1 MTKIGI
7 SGTGFIATG
16 LYKRLQ
22 QDEEFTVSSVLTRR
36 KPEDV
41 VQIETMLLTNDIGKF
56 VASADII
63 VECSGDVHHGTEV
76 IEEAHRMGLPVVTM
90 NAELQVTTG
99 SYFIKTGYI
108 TEAEGDQPGC
118 LAALNENVKAMGFN
132 PIVYGNIK
140 GFLNNNPIKSD
151 MLYWAEKQGFTL
163 DKVVSFTDGTKVQIE
178 QVLTANGLNA
188 TIAQSG
194 LIGPKS
200 SNVEE
205 GALILAGHQT
215 GEAPISDFIICPQGP
230 PGVFIAASHEEVQ
243 KNALATYKMGEGPY
257 YTIGTSFHLCFFE
270 IVKTL
275 RRVVKGE
282 PPLLTNGSDPL
293 ISAAAIAKRKLE
305 PGDFISEGCG
315 SFEVRGE
322 AVKTALQPDHI
333 PIGLIKDA
341 VVKRPVAAGK
351 ILNIS
356 DLELPHSRALS
367 IWKSLQTASEVR

>member
-22 QDEEFTVSSVLTRR
+22 QDEEFTVSGILTRR
-36 KPEDV
+36 RPEDV
-41 VQIETMLLTNDIGKF
+41 LQIETTLLTNDIGKF
-56 VASADII
+56 AASAEII

-108 TEAEGDQPGC
+108 TEAEGDQPGS
-118 LAALNENVKAMGFN
+118 LAALRENVLSMGFT
-132 PIVYGNIK
+132 PVVYGNIK
-140 GFLNNNPIKSD
+140 GFLNHHPSRQD
-151 MLYWAEKQGFTL
+151 MMYWAEKKGL
-163 DKVVSFTDGTKVQIE
+163 RLSKVTSFTDGTKVQIE
-178 QVLTANGLNA
+178 QVLTANGLEA
-188 TIAQSG
+188 DILQQG
-194 LIGPKS
+194 LTGETVD
-200 SNVEE
+200 NVEE
-205 GALILAGHQT
+205 GGRRLA
-215 GEAPISDFIICPQGP
+215 EAGNGRPVSDYVICQAGP
-230 PGVFIAASHEEVQ
+230 PGVFITASHTGAQ
-243 KNALATYKMGEGPY
+243 QAALDYFKLGPGPY
-257 YTIGTSFHLCFFE
+257 YTLTTPFHLCHLE

-275 RRVVKGE
+275 RRVVNGE
-282 PPLLTNGSDPL
+282 PQLLTNNIAPQ
-293 ISAAAIAKRKLE
+293 ISAAAIAKRTLE
-305 PGDFISEGCG
+305 PGEFISEGCG

-351 ILNIS
+351 ILHIS
-356 DLELPHSRALS
+356 DLELPRSRALS
-367 IWKSLQTASEVR
+367 IWKSLQSASEVR